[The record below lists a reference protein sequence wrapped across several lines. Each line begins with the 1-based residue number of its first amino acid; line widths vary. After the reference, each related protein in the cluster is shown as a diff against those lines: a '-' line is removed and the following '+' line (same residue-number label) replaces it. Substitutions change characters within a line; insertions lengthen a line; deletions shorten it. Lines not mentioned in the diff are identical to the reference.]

1 MTKVFYRE
9 YYDHYLLII
18 EGHASFSEKG
28 TDIVCSAVSILVYTL
43 LNILKDEESDKR
55 LAIRR
60 EIVRDG
66 YFCVEVEPFDFSKN
80 RTKGIIDTII
90 MGLALLNQEY
100 PENVTLE

>member
-9 YYDHYLLII
+9 YYDRYLLII

-43 LNILKDEESDKR
+43 LNILKDEESNKR